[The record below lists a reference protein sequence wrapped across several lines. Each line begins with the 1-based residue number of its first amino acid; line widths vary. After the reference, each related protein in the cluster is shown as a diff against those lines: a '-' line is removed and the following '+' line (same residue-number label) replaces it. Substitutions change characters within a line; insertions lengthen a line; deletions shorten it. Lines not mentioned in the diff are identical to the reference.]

1 MTNQK
6 GCKCSPFTLQSI
18 HTQKVKIQYDC
29 VNLRLK
35 TITKMSLNTINPTET
50 KAWAQLKEHFA
61 ETDFDLKQLFTEDKS
76 RFSEFSIQKENLLL
90 IFQKPCR

>member
-6 GCKCSPFTLQSI
+6 GLQMQSFLLYNLFI
-18 HTQKVKIQYDC
+18 LKKSKKIQYDC

-61 ETDFDLKQLFTEDKS
+61 ETDFDLKQLFSEDKK
-76 RFSEFSIQKENLLL
+76 Q
-90 IFQKPCR
+90 IFGIFYPEG